1 MLKGITVMKILVV
14 EPEKEPYVKDIEN
27 ELSDMQ
33 EVVGGLIEP
42 IYFPDDDKALVFCNE
57 EFLLNGSEPNRMVEG
72 TLVHG
77 TFFVAGNTENDE
89 GELET
94 CSLTDEQIEKYSEK
108 FAEPVQDMDLYNGGM
123 TVIFMM

>member
-1 MLKGITVMKILVV
+1 MKILVV
-14 EPEKEPYVKDIEN
+14 EPEKEPYVKEIEHSCEAMQSVVDGLFDI
-27 ELSDMQ
+27 
-33 EVVGGLIEP
+33 
-42 IYFPDDDKALVFCNE
+42 IYFNEDNDAVVFCND
-57 EFLLNGSEPNRMVEG
+57 EFLYNGSEPNRMVEG

-108 FAEPVQDMDLYNGGM
+108 FAEPVQDMDFDNGGM